1 MGALFFFT
9 NKKTSNT
16 NMLQNAQ
23 EPNSKMSSSIIANN
37 LPGLKHGINERA
49 DSRINAKIEFTKR
62 GKITNL
68 YDFV

>member
-9 NKKTSNT
+9 NEKSSNT

-23 EPNSKMSSSIIANN
+23 EPNSEMSSSIIATN
-37 LPGLKHGINERA
+37 LPELKQGIYERA